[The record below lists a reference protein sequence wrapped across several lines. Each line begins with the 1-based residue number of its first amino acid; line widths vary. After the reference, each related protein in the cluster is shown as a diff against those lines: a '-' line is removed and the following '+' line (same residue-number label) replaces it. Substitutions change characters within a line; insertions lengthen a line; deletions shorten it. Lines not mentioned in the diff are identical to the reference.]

1 MTKARLASLLF
12 LVSCAT
18 GSDDAP
24 ARGHTEQAVGPR
36 GGFCVLTQPDRW
48 DNQEIAQRTSGVTTI
63 EFSARPFEPDG
74 LPIDVVVG
82 FSDQPADAFTDL
94 GPIVRFNLDGR
105 IDVRNAGRYT
115 ADVAMPYRSNRF
127 SDDPP
132 VDYNVRMV
140 IDMTAHRYSVFVR
153 EGSGPEV
160 RIAENYAFRTEQA
173 NLGRIGNVAVR
184 LDSAQGQAF
193 FCAGHV
199 TPPVCTSSS
208 AASGWATATSYPET
222 SARYIVEV
230 DAIPQGSNIDAI
242 VGLSSTSPSR
252 YGDLAAIL
260 RFNRDGLIDERDGDT

>member
-1 MTKARLASLLF
+1 
-12 LVSCAT
+12 
-18 GSDDAP
+18 
-24 ARGHTEQAVGPR
+24 
-36 GGFCVLTQPDRW
+36 
-48 DNQEIAQRTSGVTTI
+48 
-63 EFSARPFEPDG
+63 
-74 LPIDVVVG
+74 
-82 FSDQPADAFTDL
+82 
-94 GPIVRFNLDGR
+94 
-105 IDVRNAGRYT
+105 
-115 ADVAMPYRSNRF
+115 MPYRSNRF
-127 SDDPP
+127 SDDLP
-132 VDYNVRMV
+132 VDYFVRMV
-140 IDMTAHRYSVFVR
+140 ISMTAHRYSVFVR

-260 RFNRDGLIDERDGDT
+260 RFNRDGLIDARDGDTYHAIAPIPYTANHLYTLVFNVDLERGTYSASVSDPQGDFGRVVGDQFAFRTEQAGVRTLGTIGQKVDAGAATTCDVAVAPLAPL